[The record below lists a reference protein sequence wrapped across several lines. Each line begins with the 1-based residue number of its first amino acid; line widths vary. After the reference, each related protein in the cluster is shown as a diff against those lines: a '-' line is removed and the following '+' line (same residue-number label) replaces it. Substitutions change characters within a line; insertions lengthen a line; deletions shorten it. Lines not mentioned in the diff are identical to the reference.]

1 MRIPTSLLAHI
12 RLVVVL
18 AFAAVCGG
26 VFVFLWTG
34 AGGRIPL
41 VSDEGYRVSV
51 EVPTVDN
58 LVPASDVMSAGVE
71 VGSVV
76 DIDVEQ
82 DHARVTMELNERH
95 APLHEGA
102 TVTVRYKTLL
112 QETFLQI
119 DDGDGAALPA
129 GGTLPDGS
137 AESAVDLN
145 DVLVSLDK
153 PTRKALGGVLR
164 SMGMA
169 TDDTASQ
176 ISATLNGLGRMGREG
191 ETVLDALAHQSAQ
204 LRDLS
209 GNAATL
215 LSALDT
221 RQGQIAQLVGDAER
235 LTEVTANG
243 NDDVAALMRKLPGLL
258 DTARGASDDLE
269 RLSGDLTPVAKNL
282 DEASPELSAALRQLP
297 ATSADLRGLLPHLDS
312 VLARAPKTLH
322 RIPPVGKDVR
332 RLLPHAGTAFA
343 DLNPMLGYLRPYGQD
358 LAAWFATT
366 ADAADAT
373 RLGGHHVPFTV
384 VPNEQTVAGVPGGTN
399 DLSPRVNP
407 YPRPGAA
414 EHPTP
419 FTGKYPRVKE
429 GN

>member
-1 MRIPTSLLAHI
+1 MRIPTSILARI
-12 RLVVVL
+12 RLLVVL
-18 AFAAVCGG
+18 AFATVCAG

-34 AGGRIPL
+34 TGGRIPL

-51 EVPTVDN
+51 DVPTVDN
-58 LVPASDVMSAGVE
+58 LVHASDVMSAGVE
-71 VGSVV
+71 IGSVV

-82 DHARVTMELNERH
+82 DHAQVTMELNEKH

-119 DDGDGAALPA
+119 EDGDGPTLPP

-137 AESAVDLN
+137 AEPAVDLN
-145 DVLVSLDK
+145 DVLVSLDE
-153 PTRKALGGVLR
+153 PTRRALGGVLR
-164 SMGMA
+164 SLGMA
-169 TDDTASQ
+169 TDDTATQ
-176 ISATLNGLGRMGREG
+176 ISATLHGLGRIGREG
-191 ETVLDALAHQSAQ
+191 KTVLDALAYQSAQ
-204 LRDLS
+204 LRQLS

-221 RQGQIAQLVGDAER
+221 RQGQLAQLIGNAEKI
-235 LTEVTANG
+235 TEVTANG
-243 NDDVAALMRKLPGLL
+243 NDDLAAVMRQLPGLL
-258 DTARGASDDLE
+258 GTARRASDDVQ
-269 RLSGDLTPVAKNL
+269 RLSGDLAPVADNL
-282 DEASPELSAALRQLP
+282 DQAAPELTAALRQLP

-312 VLARAPKTLH
+312 VLARAPRTFE
-322 RIPPVGKDVR
+322 RVPPVGADLS
-332 RLLPHAGTAFA
+332 RLLPHTGTAFA
-343 DLNPMLGYLRPYGQD
+343 DLNPMLAYLRPYGQD

-384 VPNEQTVAGVPGGTN
+384 VPNEQSVGGIPGGTN
-399 DLSPRVNP
+399 DLSPRINP

-419 FTGKYPRVKE
+419 FTGQYPRVKE
-429 GN
+429 GG